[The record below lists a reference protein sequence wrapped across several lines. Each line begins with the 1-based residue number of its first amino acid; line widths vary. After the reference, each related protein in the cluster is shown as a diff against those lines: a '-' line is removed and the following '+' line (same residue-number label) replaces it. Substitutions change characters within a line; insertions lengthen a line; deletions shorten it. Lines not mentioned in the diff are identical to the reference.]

1 MSAQPLS
8 VAVGGASGRMGR
20 AVCAAILDAP
30 DLRLVGGCGAPG
42 GRQIGEDLGILAGRA
57 AADIPLC
64 DHAGLAS
71 RDARVWIDVS
81 TPAGMCGNLA
91 ALASGVVGAVIGVTG
106 LTAGAEEALKA
117 SAARRALVVS
127 GNFSL
132 GLNVLLGLVREAA
145 ARLDPQ
151 WDIEIL
157 DIHHRHKRDAP
168 SGTALML
175 GEAAAQGRGQ
185 ELAAL
190 TYIQSRIASGQ
201 EESGMDPPADAIG
214 IGPHARDARARPQGA
229 IGFAA
234 LRAGSIIGEHQVLFA
249 GEHERLTLTHSAQSR
264 EIFATGA
271 LLAARWVA
279 GRPPGRYCMQDV
291 LGFTK

>member
-1 MSAQPLS
+1 MSAQPLP

-30 DLRLVGGCGAPG
+30 DLRLVGGCGAPNG
-42 GRQIGEDLGILAGRA
+42 GQTGEDLGLLAGRA
-57 AADIPLC
+57 RADIPLC

-71 RDARVWIDVS
+71 SAACVWIDVS
-81 TPAGMCGNLA
+81 TPAGLCDNLA
-91 ALASGVVGAVIGVTG
+91 NLAPGVVGAVIGVTG
-106 LTAGAEEALKA
+106 LTPSSEAALTA
-117 SAARRALVVS
+117 CAARRALVYS

-190 TYIQSRIASGQ
+190 R
-201 EESGMDPPADAIG
+201 
-214 IGPHARDARARPQGA
+214 IGPHACDASARPQGA

-234 LRAGSIIGEHQVLFA
+234 LRGGSLIGEHQVLFA
-249 GEHERLTLTHSAQSR
+249 GEHESLMLSHSAQSR
-264 EIFATGA
+264 EIFAAGA
-271 LLAARWVA
+271 LLAARWA
-279 GRPPGRYCMQDV
+279 SGRPAGRYCLQDV

>member
-1 MSAQPLS
+1 MSAQPLH

-20 AVCAAILDAP
+20 AVCAAILDSP

-42 GRQIGEDLGILAGRA
+42 GGQIGKDLGILVGRA
-57 AADIPLC
+57 AAHIPLC
-64 DHAGLAS
+64 DHSGLAS

-81 TPAGMCGNLA
+81 TPAGLCGNLA
-91 ALASGVVGAVIGVTG
+91 DLAPGVVGAVIGVTG
-106 LTAGAEEALKA
+106 LTAAAEEALQA
-117 SAARRALVVS
+117 SAAQRALVVS

-190 TYIQSRIASGQ
+190 AHVQSRIASGPV
-201 EESGMDPPADAIG
+201 ESGMDLPDEAIG
-214 IGPHARDARARPQGA
+214 IGPHVRDAPARPHGA

-264 EIFATGA
+264 EIFAAGA
-271 LLAARWVA
+271 LLAAHWAARQPA
-279 GRPPGRYCMQDV
+279 GRYCMQDV

>member
-1 MSAQPLS
+1 MSAQPLPLP
-8 VAVGGASGRMGR
+8 VAVGGATGRMGR

-42 GRQIGEDLGILAGRA
+42 GRQVGEDLGILAGRA
-57 AADIPLC
+57 AAQIPLC

-71 RDARVWIDVS
+71 RDALVWIDVS
-81 TPAGMCGNLA
+81 TPAGLCSNLA
-91 ALASGVVGAVIGVTG
+91 DLAPGVVGAVIGVTG

-190 TYIQSRIASGQ
+190 RIAYASD
-201 EESGMDPPADAIG
+201 STPRPAG
-214 IGPHARDARARPQGA
+214 G

-234 LRAGSIIGEHQVLFA
+234 LRAGSVIGEHQVLFA

-264 EIFATGA
+264 EIFAAGA
-271 LLAARWVA
+271 LLAARWA
-279 GRPPGRYCMQDV
+279 ARWPPGRYSMQDV